1 MKVWWL
7 MMIDAIVEISVN
19 IFQSC
24 MYIGFLFLLFNKEK
38 KTKKDYIGFFS
49 FVAILFIALTY
60 FSFNPIHFTNLDEII
75 YTCIQIVYAVFL
87 LKGNIFARI
96 IMPIISQMINTVIS
110 YGFAFTISCFTPE
123 TVGSL
128 VLKASIYRYLCMG
141 LITLTNILVLLIILR
156 FNKTEFK
163 FKKWTDIV
171 SFLVIPVMSVLI
183 IYSCVYIS
191 ILTELNPEIVGLL
204 TFICLSMTAIA
215 VITWFMMTKI
225 SKSNEIKTK
234 LLLTEQ
240 REQLY
245 KEDILH
251 TNEQIENMSKTK
263 HDMKNNILCLSRLI
277 ADSKYEE
284 AEEFCNSISENLE
297 AIYTPISTNDPL
309 LNAIINVERDKAL
322 NSKIDFRVSINEQ
335 VVSDI
340 KSNDIVSIV
349 GNMCDNAIEYLRKQP
364 ENKRKMTLDISYK
377 KSYIVITCKNKIS
390 ESILSLNPD
399 LATTKKDKVS
409 HGKGMGIISDCV
421 KKYNGDIRYYEKDNY
436 LYVSAIIHSNRI
448 SN

>member
-1 MKVWWL
+1 
-7 MMIDAIVEISVN
+7 MIDAIVEVSVN
-19 IFQSC
+19 IFQSF
-24 MYIGFLFLLFNKEK
+24 MYIGFLFLFFNKEK

-60 FSFNPIHFTNLDEII
+60 FSFNPIHFTNLDEIV
-75 YTCIQIVYAVFL
+75 YTGIQIIYAVFL

-96 IMPIISQMINTVIS
+96 IMPVISQMINTIIS
-110 YGFAFTISCFTPE
+110 YGFAFAISCFTSE

-191 ILTELNPEIVGLL
+191 ILTELNPQIAGLL

-284 AEEFCNSISENLE
+284 AEKFCDSISENLE

-309 LNAIINVERDKAL
+309 LNAIINVEREKAV
-322 NSKIDFRVSINEQ
+322 NSKIDFQVNINEQ
-335 VVSDI
+335 AISSI
-340 KSNDIVSIV
+340 KNTDIVSIV
-349 GNMCDNAIEYLRKQP
+349 GNMCDNAIEYLKKQAYD
-364 ENKRKMTLDISYK
+364 KREMTLEISYK
-377 KSYIVITCKNKIS
+377 KSYIVITCKNRIT
-390 ESILSLNPD
+390 ESILALNPN
-399 LATTKKDKVS
+399 LTTTKKDKAN
-409 HGKGMGIISDCV
+409 HGKGMEIIADCV
-421 KKYNGDIRYYEKDNY
+421 KKYNGEFKCYEKDNY
-436 LYVSAIIHSNRI
+436 LYVSAIIHSNKVL
-448 SN
+448 NEK

>member
-1 MKVWWL
+1 
-7 MMIDAIVEISVN
+7 MIDAIVEISVN
-19 IFQSC
+19 VFQSF
-24 MYIGFLFLLFNKEK
+24 MYLGFLFLLFNKEK
-38 KTKKDYIGFFS
+38 KTKRDYIGFFS

-60 FSFNPIHFTNLDEII
+60 FSFNPIHFTNLDEIVYTGIQII
-75 YTCIQIVYAVFL
+75 YTVFL

-96 IMPIISQMINTVIS
+96 IMPVISQMINTIIS
-110 YGFAFTISCFTPE
+110 YGFAFTISCFTSE

-128 VLKASIYRYLCMG
+128 ILKASIYRYLCMG

-191 ILTELNPEIVGLL
+191 ILTELNPQIAGLL

-277 ADSKYEE
+277 ADSKYKE
-284 AEEFCNSISENLE
+284 AEEFCDSISENLE

-309 LNAIINVERDKAL
+309 LNAIINVEREKAV
-322 NSKIDFRVSINEQ
+322 NSKIDFQVNINEQ
-335 VVSDI
+335 AISSI
-340 KSNDIVSIV
+340 RNTDIVSIV
-349 GNMCDNAIEYLRKQP
+349 GNMCDNAIEYLKKQAYD
-364 ENKRKMTLDISYK
+364 KREMTLEISYK
-377 KSYIVITCKNKIS
+377 KSYIVITCKNRIT
-390 ESILSLNPD
+390 ESILALNPN
-399 LATTKKDKVS
+399 LTTTKKDKTN
-409 HGKGMGIISDCV
+409 HGKGMEIIADCV
-421 KKYNGDIRYYEKDNY
+421 KKYNGEFKCYEKDNY
-436 LYVSAIIHSNRI
+436 LYVSAIIHSNKVL
-448 SN
+448 NEK

>member
-1 MKVWWL
+1 
-7 MMIDAIVEISVN
+7 MIDAIVEISIN
-19 IFQSC
+19 ILQSF
-24 MYIGFLFLLFNKEK
+24 MFIGFLFLLFNKEK
-38 KTKKDYIGFFS
+38 KTKRDYIGFFS

-60 FSFNPIHFTNLDEII
+60 FSFNPSGVNRLPEVLYVSIQMA
-75 YTCIQIVYAVFL
+75 YTLIM

-96 IMPIISQMINTVIS
+96 IMPVISQMINTVVS
-110 YGFAFTISCFTPE
+110 FGFAFTVSYFTHE
-123 TVGSL
+123 AVENLMLEASL
-128 VLKASIYRYLCMG
+128 YRYLCMV
-141 LITLTNILVLLIILR
+141 LITLTNILVLLIIVR
-156 FNKTEFK
+156 FNKTELK
-163 FKKWTDIV
+163 LKKWTDIV
-171 SFLVIPVMSVLI
+171 AFLVIPIMSVLI

-191 ILTELNPEIVGLL
+191 VLTKFQSEVIGFL

-215 VITWFMMTKI
+215 IITWFMMTKI

-277 ADSKYEE
+277 ADNKYEE
-284 AEEFCNSISENLE
+284 AEEFCDSLSENLE
-297 AIYTPISTNDPL
+297 TIYTTISTKDPL
-309 LNAIINVERDKAL
+309 LNAIINVEREKAV
-322 NSKIDFRVSINEQ
+322 NSKIDFGVSINEQ
-335 VVSDI
+335 VISDI
-340 KSNDIVSIV
+340 KNTDIVSIV

-390 ESILSLNPD
+390 ESILSLNPN

-409 HGKGMGIISDCV
+409 HGKGIGIILDCV
-421 KKYNGDIRYYEKDNY
+421 KKYNGELRYYERDNY

-448 SN
+448 AN